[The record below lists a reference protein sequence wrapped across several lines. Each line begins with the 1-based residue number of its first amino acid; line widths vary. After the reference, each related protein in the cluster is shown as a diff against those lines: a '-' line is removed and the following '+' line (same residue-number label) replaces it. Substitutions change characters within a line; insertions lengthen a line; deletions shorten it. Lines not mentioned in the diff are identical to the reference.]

1 MFNLLRYFSVA
12 SACAIIFATIAV
24 VSLYRQSAIEELIN
38 SAERQNIAL
47 ARSFANVI
55 WPRFSQ
61 HIKTVGTRGASGLR
75 SRTQE
80 IDQSVRVLTSGLS
93 VLKVKI
99 YDINGLTVYS
109 SQFSQI
115 GESKLGNKGYTKAVK
130 LGIPVS
136 KMSFRDTFSSFSGE
150 VTGRD
155 LVESYIP
162 IRGAK
167 NQVEGVFE
175 LYTDVTLTLAKV
187 DRRTNVFTAGF
198 LLALIVLYGLLFL
211 IVRRADRIIK
221 DQYTSLELEIDK
233 RERLEQKLVQAQKME
248 AVGQLTGGIAHDF
261 NNLLAVILGNAEIL
275 AETQEADQ
283 GSLQSIIRSATRG
296 ADLTQRLL
304 AFSRQQPL
312 HPRPTDMSALVA
324 GMRELLRRTLGK
336 TFASQAPL
344 SPTSGPQ
351 RQIQAS

>member
-175 LYTDVTLTLAKV
+175 LYTDVTLTLGSEP
-187 DRRTNVFTAGF
+187 N
-198 LLALIVLYGLLFL
+198 
-211 IVRRADRIIK
+211 
-221 DQYTSLELEIDK
+221 
-233 RERLEQKLVQAQKME
+233 
-248 AVGQLTGGIAHDF
+248 LTY
-261 NNLLAVILGNAEIL
+261 
-275 AETQEADQ
+275 
-283 GSLQSIIRSATRG
+283 
-296 ADLTQRLL
+296 
-304 AFSRQQPL
+304 
-312 HPRPTDMSALVA
+312 
-324 GMRELLRRTLGK
+324 
-336 TFASQAPL
+336 
-344 SPTSGPQ
+344 
-351 RQIQAS
+351 